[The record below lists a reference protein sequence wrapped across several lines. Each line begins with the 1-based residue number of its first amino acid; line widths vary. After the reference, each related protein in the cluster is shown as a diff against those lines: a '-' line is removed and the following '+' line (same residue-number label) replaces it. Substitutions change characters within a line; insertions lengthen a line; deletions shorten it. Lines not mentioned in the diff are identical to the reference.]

1 MGQQRD
7 AMAIQRGA
15 TNSLGIVGAK
25 SAAHGH
31 RHCSLGRREPPDIV
45 PSPAMI
51 DDAIVLLQI
60 GGLLRY
66 SAALEIIRCRDEK
79 RGCCAYPPGNQ
90 RGIGDLANTNLQID
104 SFFDKIAK
112 PVVQDEINRELFVR
126 PTALRRRRPV
136 VSCSAS
142 AES

>member
-1 MGQQRD
+1 
-7 AMAIQRGA
+7 
-15 TNSLGIVGAK
+15 
-25 SAAHGH
+25 
-31 RHCSLGRREPPDIV
+31 
-45 PSPAMI
+45 MI

-112 PVVQDEINRELFVR
+112 PVVQDEINRELFVLLQQGVEPAAEIEAKR
-126 PTALRRRRPV
+126 DRNAEAHAADSLAAPSPRRLLQRV
-136 VSCSAS
+136 G
-142 AES
+142 

>member
-1 MGQQRD
+1 
-7 AMAIQRGA
+7 
-15 TNSLGIVGAK
+15 
-25 SAAHGH
+25 
-31 RHCSLGRREPPDIV
+31 
-45 PSPAMI
+45 MI

-79 RGCCAYPPGNQ
+79 RGCRAYPPGNQ

-112 PVVQDEINRELFVR
+112 PVR
-126 PTALRRRRPV
+126 AG
-136 VSCSAS
+136 
-142 AES
+142 